1 MMKSLERYK
10 KLTQSLISK
19 INNKFS
25 IVTFLT
31 IDELIRGEIDLRS
44 IWWELSKIND
54 TVWAQHKL
62 IQTDLENLS
71 EEDYDDWGYEIENEI
86 DDIKN
91 KIDWK
96 IMSLQSLID
105 GLEKIKDLEEED
117 EILKRFKDI
126 KPIDI

>member
-1 MMKSLERYK
+1 MESLERYK

-25 IVTFLT
+25 TVTFLT
-31 IDELIRGEIDLRS
+31 IDELIRDEIDLRP

>member
-1 MMKSLERYK
+1 MEGLERYK

-25 IVTFLT
+25 TVTFLT
-31 IDELIRGEIDLRS
+31 IDELIRDEIDLRS
-44 IWWELSKIND
+44 IWWELSEIND
-54 TVWAQHKL
+54 TVWAQHKI

-71 EEDYDDWGYEIENEI
+71 EEDYDDWGYKIENEI

>member
-1 MMKSLERYK
+1 MESLERYK
-10 KLTQSLISK
+10 KLTQSLVSK

-25 IVTFLT
+25 TVTFLT
-31 IDELIRGEIDLRS
+31 IDELIRDEIDLRS
-44 IWWELSKIND
+44 IWWELSEIND

-62 IQTDLENLS
+62 IQKDLENLS
-71 EEDYDDWGYEIENEI
+71 EEDYDDWGYKIENEI

-96 IMSLQSLID
+96 VMSLQSLID
-105 GLEKIKDLEEED
+105 GLGKIKDLEEED

-126 KPIDI
+126 KPMEI

>member
-1 MMKSLERYK
+1 MESLERYK

-54 TVWAQHKL
+54 TVWSQHRL

-71 EEDYDDWGYEIENEI
+71 EEDYDDWGYKIQDEI

>member
-1 MMKSLERYK
+1 MESLERYK

-25 IVTFLT
+25 TVTFLT
-31 IDELIRGEIDLRS
+31 IDELIRDEIDLRS

-54 TVWAQHKL
+54 TVWSQHKL

>member
-1 MMKSLERYK
+1 MESLERYK

-25 IVTFLT
+25 TVTFLT

-44 IWWELSKIND
+44 IWWELSEIND
-54 TVWAQHKL
+54 TVWAQHKI

>member
-1 MMKSLERYK
+1 MESLERYK

-25 IVTFLT
+25 TVTFLT
-31 IDELIRGEIDLRS
+31 IDELIRDEIDLRS
-44 IWWELSKIND
+44 IWWELSEIND
-54 TVWAQHKL
+54 TVWAQHKI

-71 EEDYDDWGYEIENEI
+71 EEDYDDWGYKIENEI

>member
-1 MMKSLERYK
+1 MKSLKRYK

-31 IDELIRGEIDLRS
+31 IDEIIRDEIDLRS
-44 IWWELSKIND
+44 IWWELSEIND
-54 TVWAQHKL
+54 TVWAQNKL
-62 IQTDLENLS
+62 IQTELENLS
-71 EEDYDDWGYEIENEI
+71 EEDYDDWGYKIQDEI

-96 IMSLQSLID
+96 VMSLQSLID
-105 GLEKIKDLEEED
+105 GLGKIKDLEEED

-126 KPIDI
+126 KPIEL